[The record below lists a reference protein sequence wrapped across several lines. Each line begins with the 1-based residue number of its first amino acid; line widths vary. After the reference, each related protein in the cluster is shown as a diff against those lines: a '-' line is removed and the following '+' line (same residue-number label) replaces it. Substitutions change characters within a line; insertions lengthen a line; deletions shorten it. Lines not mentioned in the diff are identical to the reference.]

1 MQVEAVYNHG
11 RLELPKHLR
20 LKHAVVTV
28 VLILPD
34 DEVLADTPGDPG
46 QPSAP
51 APRAPDLSMEQVP
64 ARGRAVRAAIDEILG
79 PWKQQVQGGPPLPP
93 DGYDL
98 LRYQALE
105 DKYLG
110 RE

>member
-20 LKHAVVTV
+20 LKHAVVNV

-34 DEVLADTPGDPG
+34 DEVLADPPGDPD
-46 QPSAP
+46 QPTAT
-51 APRAPDLSMEQVP
+51 AARAPDRSTKEASAQ
-64 ARGRAVRAAIDEILG
+64 GRTVRAAIDEILG
-79 PWKQQVQGGPPLPP
+79 PWKHQIHGGPPMP
-93 DGYDL
+93 DDSFDR

-105 DKYLG
+105 DKHLG
-110 RE
+110 RQ